1 MFSWQI
7 QKSKPIWISSVRPT
21 SSVFTTN
28 RERETEDYGK
38 SNIRERL
45 QDTWQARPGQQVKE
59 WKAASSVLC
68 LWDGSEAARGQRE
81 EARHQQQD

>member
-1 MFSWQI
+1 MSR
-7 QKSKPIWISSVRPT
+7 QKSEPVRISPVRATPG
-21 SSVFTTN
+21 VLAAN